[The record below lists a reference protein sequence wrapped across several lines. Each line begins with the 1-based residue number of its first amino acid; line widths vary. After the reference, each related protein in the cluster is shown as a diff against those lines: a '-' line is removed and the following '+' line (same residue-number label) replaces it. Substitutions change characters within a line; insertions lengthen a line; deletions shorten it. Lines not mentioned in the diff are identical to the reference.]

1 MLPSLLS
8 LNLWWRLF
16 ITFRTQI
23 GSDHWF
29 PSHDQ
34 VVAFAGRRPWAAGST
49 VQFRWRISLQ
59 SSSPEKMT
67 PAGLPLARALAK
79 SRGIKSSSRYH
90 QVTSHEIKAREHS
103 QPRLGQARI
112 LYHRPLR
119 SPCFLQNPR
128 IRVTLSWKWGSRQWA
143 TVGLDNLS
151 DLTLPAQ
158 GCAAS
163 RRLMIAVLFHDE
175 SFTPKSIIP
184 RCDVGG

>member
-1 MLPSLLS
+1 MTTLYHVSHADWKWSLVSVARSSRSLRGTSSLS
-8 LNLWWRLF
+8 RGLN
-16 ITFRTQI
+16 
-23 GSDHWF
+23 
-29 PSHDQ
+29 
-34 VVAFAGRRPWAAGST
+34 RPVS
-49 VQFRWRISLQ
+49 VDEFHSLQ
-59 SSSPEKMT
+59 SS
-67 PAGLPLARALAK
+67 PLRRWPGWTSARPCAREE